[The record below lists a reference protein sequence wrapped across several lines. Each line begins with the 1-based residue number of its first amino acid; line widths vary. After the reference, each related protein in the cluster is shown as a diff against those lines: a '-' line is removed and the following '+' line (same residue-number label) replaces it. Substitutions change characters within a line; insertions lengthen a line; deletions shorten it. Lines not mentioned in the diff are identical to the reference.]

1 MYDLQVRVLSLDPED
16 CLKVL
21 AVQQVN
27 AAPDSLLLLDS
38 PALGADGTEEGAGAG
53 ALFLHI
59 GPSLFSGSAI
69 CFSWMLP
76 CPVAF
81 TLKS

>member
-1 MYDLQVRVLSLDPED
+1 MPEGAGRVQVRVLSLDPED
-16 CLKVL
+16 CMKVL

-27 AAPDSLLLLDS
+27 ATPDSLLLLDS

-59 GPSLFSGSAI
+59 GALRSVEPSKGYFSLS
-69 CFSWMLP
+69 P
-76 CPVAF
+76 Q
-81 TLKS
+81 